1 MNYTLLIP
9 VLIILIII
17 ILFNL
22 KKKPFELHFNLNEYL
37 KELDLI
43 SQRINGARKK
53 SLNKLTDDQ
62 KHWLGVVD
70 MRVNTLPF
78 DFIEKT
84 ETIDSLGKGHF
95 NEYKVNEYKIP
106 EENRKKVALTRAQ
119 GLSSIR
125 DYIKSSGSKEQK
137 FHYESSL
144 KGALLYASSFGI
156 NIDEN

>member
-1 MNYTLLIP
+1 MNYTVLIS

-17 ILFNL
+17 IFNL
-22 KKKPFELHFNLNEYL
+22 KKKPFELHFNVNEYL
-37 KELDLI
+37 KQLDLI
-43 SQRINGARKK
+43 SQRIYGARKK

-62 KHWLGVVD
+62 KYWLGVVD

-84 ETIDSLGKGHF
+84 ETIDSLGKEHF

-106 EENRKKVALTRAQ
+106 QENREKVALTRVQ
-119 GLSSIR
+119 GLSSIG
-125 DYIKSSGSKEQK
+125 DYIKSSGSKEQR

-144 KGALLYASSFGI
+144 KGALLYASSLGI
-156 NIDEN
+156 NIDKN